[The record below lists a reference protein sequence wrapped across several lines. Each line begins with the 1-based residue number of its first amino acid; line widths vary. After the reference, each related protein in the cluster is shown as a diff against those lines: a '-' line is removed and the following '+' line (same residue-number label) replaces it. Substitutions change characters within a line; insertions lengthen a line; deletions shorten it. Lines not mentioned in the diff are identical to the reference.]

1 MANSGVMMIDKR
13 MHPSLA
19 YRKLTKTSIFI
30 LMEFLRR
37 RKVAKIPVKGG
48 RKKEWLITNNGE
60 LIFTYAEAE
69 RKFNIPRS
77 TFCRS
82 IGQLVK
88 LGFIDIPHPG
98 GGMLKDCSQYGI
110 SDRWKDYGKEEFI
123 EKSRQKDKRGLGFT
137 KKNWNE
143 ATGRKR
149 KPKSKIGVTDDT
161 SSSITGDTSDHQI
174 PVTPSIV
181 HATLKTDPNY
191 YIQKGL
197 EVLEAMQPTQY
208 H

>member
-143 ATGRKR
+143 VTGRKR

>member
-98 GGMLKDCSQYGI
+98 GGMLKDCSQ
-110 SDRWKDYGKEEFI
+110 
-123 EKSRQKDKRGLGFT
+123 
-137 KKNWNE
+137 
-143 ATGRKR
+143 
-149 KPKSKIGVTDDT
+149 
-161 SSSITGDTSDHQI
+161 
-174 PVTPSIV
+174 
-181 HATLKTDPNY
+181 
-191 YIQKGL
+191 
-197 EVLEAMQPTQY
+197 
-208 H
+208 

>member
-1 MANSGVMMIDKR
+1 

-98 GGMLKDCSQYGI
+98 GGMLKDCSQ
-110 SDRWKDYGKEEFI
+110 
-123 EKSRQKDKRGLGFT
+123 
-137 KKNWNE
+137 
-143 ATGRKR
+143 
-149 KPKSKIGVTDDT
+149 
-161 SSSITGDTSDHQI
+161 
-174 PVTPSIV
+174 
-181 HATLKTDPNY
+181 
-191 YIQKGL
+191 
-197 EVLEAMQPTQY
+197 
-208 H
+208 